1 MKYREFGNT
10 GITVSEIGIG
20 TNTISGRGSHGV
32 VDETDGIAAVQRAY
46 ELGVTLFDTA
56 ESYSEGRSEE
66 VLGRVLGGKQD
77 VVICS
82 KVSTGREGFVPS
94 SIRKALEGSLR
105 RLRRD
110 SIGIY
115 LLHGPSTEQLHDPLI
130 QEEMEA
136 LKREGLIRAYGAST
150 RGADHMEQ
158 GPAILDESAFSAMEV
173 PMNVTQR
180 EAADDILPRAERQGV
195 GAVIR
200 VPLGSGL
207 LTGKYDSLDQFPE
220 DDHRGVE
227 SYRERMGRRL
237 AAAKP
242 FNELAKDEGLSAVHA
257 ALAWVLT
264 QRGVSVAIPGAKNAA
279 QVEDNVAASDVT
291 LSPAFLEKVGGMR

>member
-20 TNTISGRGSHGV
+20 TNTISGHGSHGI
-32 VDETDGIAAVQRAY
+32 VDESDGAAAVLRAY

-56 ESYSEGRSEE
+56 EIYSDGRSEE
-66 VLGRVLGGKQD
+66 VLGRVLGGKPN

-82 KVSTGREGFVPS
+82 KVSISRDGAAPTD
-94 SIRKALEGSLR
+94 IRKALEGSLR
-105 RLRRD
+105 RLKRD
-110 SIGIY
+110 VIDIY
-115 LLHGPSTEQLHDPLI
+115 LLHGPSTEQLHDASI
-130 QEEMEA
+130 QAQLEA

-158 GPAILDESAFSAMEV
+158 GPAILDESAFTAMEV

-195 GAVIR
+195 GTVIR

-207 LTGKYDSLDQFPE
+207 LTGKYTSLDQFTE

-227 SYRERMGRRL
+227 SFRERMAKRL
-237 AAAKP
+237 AAATP
-242 FNELAKDEGLSAVHA
+242 FNEMVKDEGVSPVHA
-257 ALAWVLT
+257 ALAWVLS
-264 QRGVSVAIPGAKNAA
+264 RPGVSVAIPGCKNPA
-279 QVEDNVAASDVT
+279 QVEDNVKASDVT
-291 LSPAFLEKVGGMR
+291 LSPEFLEKVGGMR